1 MVALHVPDEIESQ
14 IEALA
19 HRTGESKDDLV
30 REAILTYLE
39 DRLDALLAGE
49 RLAISD
55 KQLSLEEIGHKY
67 GLAD

>member
-1 MVALHVPDEIESQ
+1 MAALHVSDEIESQ

-39 DRLDALLAGE
+39 DREDAILAAKRLANSGE
-49 RLAISD
+49 RI
-55 KQLSLEEIGHKY
+55 SLEEIGRKY

>member
-1 MVALHVPDEIESQ
+1 MAVQIPAEIESQ

-19 HRTGESKDDLV
+19 RRTGESKDHLV

-39 DRLDALLAGE
+39 DREDAMIAAE
-49 RLAISD
+49 RVKNASGRV
-55 KQLSLEEIGHKY
+55 SLEEIGRKY

>member
-1 MVALHVPDEIESQ
+1 MAALHVPDEIESQ

-39 DRLDALLAGE
+39 DRQDALLAAQ
-49 RLAISD
+49 RLAKSTDRISLD
-55 KQLSLEEIGHKY
+55 EIGHKY